1 MEIFLKAVSDLGFS
15 LIRLKDKLVVMD
27 RDSDMGVANV
37 SLNEPYMISTEYANF
52 IELDDCV
59 KKKLLEACF
68 MFGRS
73 LNGKP
78 KKKYYLEYITAD
90 GHMPVYVNV
99 DRLTGEIFLDSL
111 NAYCDDEVQTQ
122 FTEDEIKQL
131 RFVHF
136 DILSNCIKSEV

>member
-37 SLNEPYMISTEYANF
+37 SLNEPYMISTEYTNF
-52 IELDDCV
+52 ISLDDCV

-68 MFGRS
+68 MFGES
-73 LNGKP
+73 LKGKP

-90 GHMPVYVNV
+90 GHMPVYVSV
-99 DRLTGEIFLDSL
+99 DRLTGKIFLDSL

-122 FTEDEIKQL
+122 FTEEEIKQL
-131 RFVHF
+131 R
-136 DILSNCIKSEV
+136 DTSLNILSNCVKSEV

>member
-37 SLNEPYMISTEYANF
+37 SLNEPYMISTEYTNF
-52 IELDDCV
+52 TQLENCV
-59 KKKLLEACF
+59 KKELLQACF

-78 KKKYYLEYITAD
+78 KKKYHLEYITAD

-131 RFVHF
+131 RNTSF